1 MPHNLY
7 LHSSIVKYRRY
18 GEKES
23 LGDIYEIKEDKTER
37 EERSMPMKRDVLDR
51 ILQFSYVDSGLALS
65 FALVINASIL
75 IVAAAALSGN
85 GEVGELREAYDI
97 LSHNLGKGAGILFG
111 VALLCSGQ
119 SSTITGTLAG
129 NFIST
134 HK

>member
-18 GEKES
+18 GGEKS
-23 LGDIYEIKEDKTER
+23 LGDIYEIQDDKEGKDDL
-37 EERSMPMKRDVLDR
+37 PPVKRDIFDS
-51 ILQFSYVDSGLALS
+51 ILQFTYVDSILALS
-65 FALVINASIL
+65 FALVVNASIL

-97 LSHNLGKGAGILFG
+97 LSSNLGKGAGILFG
-111 VALLCSGQ
+111 IALLCSGQ

-129 NFIST
+129 TIHFF
-134 HK
+134 